1 VLLDTSEDEGRAF
14 LASFEL
20 APPPLPADPYSP
32 EYRDAQWDLY
42 RRVSGLDDYALANEH
57 TPIDLDK
64 FLAQPF
70 PYCTGSPIVVG
81 DQLIAYGYI
90 IKMLNLTPPARVVEF
105 GAGWGHVTMAL
116 ATMGVDVTVVE
127 IGADFVE
134 YLERQTAHLPNVEI
148 VQGDMLT
155 FSPNE
160 PYDAALFFESFH
172 HCSDHLEML
181 RRLHDIV
188 KPSGQVMFAAEP
200 IDHFPFPWGLRLDG
214 MSLWSTRRYGWLEL
228 GFDSAYFVEALARQG
243 WLSHAHR
250 VRAASPLAYVVVAR
264 PDTSAV
270 PA

>member
-1 VLLDTSEDEGRAF
+1 MGSL
-14 LASFEL
+14 
-20 APPPLPADPYSP
+20 PPCG
-32 EYRDAQWDLY
+32 
-42 RRVSGLDDYALANEH
+42 GLDDYTLANEH
-57 TPIDLDK
+57 TPIDLEK

-90 IKMLNLTPPARVVEF
+90 IKMLNLTPAGPRRRVRR
-105 GAGWGHVTMAL
+105 GLGPRDDGPRDDGGRRDRRGDRRGL
-116 ATMGVDVTVVE
+116 RR
-127 IGADFVE
+127 IPQ
-134 YLERQTAHLPNVEI
+134 RQTAHLPNVEI

-228 GFDSAYFVEALARQG
+228 GFDSAYFVEALAKQG
-243 WLSHAHR
+243 WVSHPHR
-250 VRAASPLAYVVVAR
+250 VRAASPLAYAVVAR
-264 PDTSAV
+264 PDTSER